1 MFFIKIGSFI
11 AKVLVGLGALRIAM
25 GFFVAITFDTHESMV
40 AASKRYL
47 VTTNSGEA
55 INQGMWML
63 AAGVVFGLLAKI
75 AKNTR
80 H

>member
-1 MFFIKIGSFI
+1 
-11 AKVLVGLGALRIAM
+11 M
-25 GFFVAITFDTHESMV
+25 GFFVAFTFDTHESMV

-47 VTTNSGEA
+47 ATANSGEA